1 MSSAQKTLTSSRV
14 SPSSSSLVR
23 SGCTFK
29 TPWASTTKYNIILP
43 DMRRQTLRK
52 PRSSTRHDHRSSTL
66 TDAIQK
72 PKKTLIPAAALLSL
86 SLSLSLSMILTT
98 QLQKGLSKAAPR
110 EPKRP
115 SSIQCHEERERERAS
130 HRASEASS
138 LCDRPTER
146 PRRAPSA
153 SEREREEREGEKQE
167 RPCAALPVK
176 LTRVGGRQGHP
187 QLS

>member
-1 MSSAQKTLTSSRV
+1 
-14 SPSSSSLVR
+14 
-23 SGCTFK
+23 
-29 TPWASTTKYNIILP
+29 
-43 DMRRQTLRK
+43 MRRQTLRK
-52 PRSSTRHDHRSSTL
+52 PRSSTCHDHRSSTL

-86 SLSLSLSMILTT
+86 SLSFSMILTT

-110 EPKRP
+110 EPKRS

-146 PRRAPSA
+146 SRRAPFA

-176 LTRVGGRQGHP
+176 LTCVGGRQGHP